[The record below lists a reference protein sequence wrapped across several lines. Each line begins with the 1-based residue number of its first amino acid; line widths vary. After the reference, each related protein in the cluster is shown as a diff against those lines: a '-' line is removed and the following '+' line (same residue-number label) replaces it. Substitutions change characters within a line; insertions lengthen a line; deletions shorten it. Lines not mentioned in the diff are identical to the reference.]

1 MNKSNTEITR
11 YVSRKLHKLGKYLV
25 DFSPNPVDDTQG
37 EFFRVVFNSPILSD
51 KIVDELIASI
61 ISVGKELE

>member
-37 EFFRVVFNSPILSD
+37 EFFPCGVQFSYF
-51 KIVDELIASI
+51 E
-61 ISVGKELE
+61 